1 MFIYDNYYVIIMII
15 MIFSL
20 FDSSLMANSP
30 SNTPSPKKRQL
41 PAIPTDAQRES
52 RDRGYC
58 IYYGEI

>member
-1 MFIYDNYYVIIMII
+1 MFICDNYDVIIIMII
-15 MIFSL
+15 RIFSL

-52 RDRGYC
+52 RDRG
-58 IYYGEI
+58 